1 MICGM
6 NAPPDAVPDQF
17 PARPIPDSY
26 WVIPGRFLAGEHPG
40 SASRA
45 LAMDR
50 LKRFL
55 AAGVSCFIDLTDPD
69 EAPAYEAYLPFATPD
84 GRRIA
89 YLREPIPD
97 HDVPVG
103 RETMTRILRVIE
115 DALAAGHIVYLH
127 CRAGV
132 GRSSMVVGCWLADHR
147 PGQVDVLE
155 TLQTLWRQSARSR
168 VWSMVP
174 ETEEQ
179 VDYVRSWRSGADTHA
194 TPPGATLGMR
204 ERAAGMLFGLAT
216 GDALGASAAG
226 AGSPGTWTQH
236 TSLAL
241 CLADS
246 LVESRGFDARDQM
259 QRYLRWQSEGYLAA
273 ITGPQQASPD
283 VARALA
289 TYRWRGQPMAG
300 SHDPRDL
307 GTASLSR
314 SVIAALIEPD
324 AAAAVALAGESSRTT
339 HQSPLVVD
347 ACRCLAAMLCGALQ
361 GDPQALAALPYS
373 PDPGFW
379 DARPLKPEI
388 AALEPSGGTRG
399 EPHSAGT
406 PPHPDAIRVL
416 AHVRRAVAGSESFE
430 GAVHA
435 AVEGTHEPAICGA
448 LAGALAGGVH
458 GLRGIPV
465 AMLDTLRRRELLDQH
480 LTRILVRRASTLASV
495 TSASRSS

>member
-1 MICGM
+1 MICAM
-6 NAPPDAVPDQF
+6 NAPPEARAEQL

-40 SASRA
+40 AVSRA
-45 LAMDR
+45 AAMDR

-97 HDVPVG
+97 HDVPPG
-103 RETMTRILRVIE
+103 RETMTRILRMIE

-147 PGQVDVLE
+147 PGQVDVIE
-155 TLQTLWRQSARSR
+155 ALQALWRQSARSR

-174 ETEEQ
+174 ETDEQ
-179 VDYVRSWRSGADTHA
+179 VDYVRSWRGGAQA
-194 TPPGATLGMR
+194 PAPRSAPTPGMR
-204 ERAAGMLFGLAT
+204 ERAAGMLFGLAI
-216 GDALGASAAG
+216 GDALGASTADP
-226 AGSPGTWTQH
+226 GSFGTWTQH

-246 LVESRGFDARDQM
+246 LVESRGFDAHDQM

-273 ITGPQQASPD
+273 VTGPQQASPD

-324 AAAAVALAGESSRTT
+324 AAAAVALAGEASRTT

-347 ACRCLAAMLCGALQ
+347 ACRCLAAMLCGVLQ
-361 GDPQALAALPYS
+361 GDQQALVALPYS
-373 PDPGFW
+373 PGPGLW
-379 DARPLKPEI
+379 DARPLKPEV
-388 AALEPSGGTRG
+388 AALA
-399 EPHSAGT
+399 HSATSAESQAAGA

-416 AHVRRAVAGSESFE
+416 AHVRKAVTGSESFE

-435 AVEGTHEPAICGA
+435 GVEGTHEPAICGA
-448 LAGALAGGVH
+448 LAGALAGGMH

-465 AMLDTLRRRELLDQH
+465 AMLDTLRRRELLDQQ
-480 LTRILVRRASTLASV
+480 LTRVLVRRARALAIV
-495 TSASRSS
+495 TAASRSP